1 MQKDAELPAVAEQI
15 AWLRERTA
23 DADLLRQHLVRAG
36 SVDPIRASR
45 DARMWNAVLMSLRTS
60 ACLSHSRN

>member
-1 MQKDAELPAVAEQI
+1 MQDTDVPTLVEQI
-15 AWLRERTA
+15 AWLRERAA

-45 DARMWNAVLMSLRTS
+45 DARMWNTVLLSLRTS
-60 ACLSHSRN
+60 ECLSPSRNS

>member
-1 MQKDAELPAVAEQI
+1 MQKDAELPTLAEQI
-15 AWLRERTA
+15 AWLRERAA

-45 DARMWNAVLMSLRTS
+45 DARMWNAVLLSLRIS

>member
-1 MQKDAELPAVAEQI
+1 MEKDAELTTVAELI
-15 AWLRERTA
+15 AWLRERAA

-45 DARMWNAVLMSLRTS
+45 DARMWNAVLLSLRTS
-60 ACLSHSRN
+60 HSRN